1 MIPLLGDYE
10 PLDRVLAIDD
20 SGAVLRAADVQEAVR
35 QWSARLNG
43 CKRLFVLTCDNTC
56 EHLKEYL
63 ALVAAGQAVVL
74 VGSGISS
81 HALEDII
88 RRYRPWGVVRPGEGT
103 DELSLE
109 TAPLHPELAVLLST
123 SGSTGSPK
131 LVRFSVPQLEVN
143 ADAIAEYL
151 DINSA
156 ERPFAHLPFHYSFGL
171 SVIHSH
177 LRAGATVLLSRH
189 SLVSPD
195 FWARMEA
202 EHATSLSGVPFH
214 FEMLLKL
221 RFQRRNLPHLK
232 TLTQAGGKLTAQLV
246 HQVAEI
252 AEQTGRRLF
261 VMYGQTEAGPRISYL
276 SPDRVKAKPDS
287 IGRPIPGVT
296 LSLRSHGDFPSEVGE
311 LIVES
316 PSIMMGYA
324 ESAEDLARADDC
336 HGILATGDIASQDA
350 EGDFV
355 IVGRTSRF
363 IKLQGNRLN
372 LAEVEQRLAALGL
385 AVACVGVDDHLWIAT
400 EKGDPERIRS
410 AIIDEFTFPSRS
422 TTIVKL
428 DCLPRSE
435 GGKILYRDL
444 LETLRGEG

>member
-20 SGAVLRAADVQEAVR
+20 SGAILRAVDVQEAAR

-88 RRYRPWGVVRPGEGT
+88 RRYRPWGVVRPGERT

-131 LVRFSVPQLEVN
+131 LVRFSARQLEVN
-143 ADAIAEYL
+143 GDAIAEYL

-189 SLVSPD
+189 SLVSSD

-252 AEQTGRRLF
+252 AEQTGRRFF

-296 LSLRSHGDFPSEVGE
+296 LSLRGHGDFPGGVGE

-324 ESAEDLARADDC
+324 EGAEDLSRADDC

-372 LAEVEQRLAALGL
+372 LADVEQRLAALGL
-385 AVACVGVDDHLWIAT
+385 TVACVGVDDHLWIAT
-400 EKGDPERIRS
+400 EEDDPERIRS

-428 DCLPRSE
+428 DRLPRSE
-435 GGKILYRDL
+435 GGKLLYRGL